1 MLNLNSDDIFSL
13 WSLRQNQTNELQE
26 FHFVI
31 IRLEYKFGQYSAPA
45 VYRNPHGKWTLS
57 S

>member
-26 FHFVI
+26 FRFVI

-57 S
+57 

>member
-31 IRLEYKFGQYSAPA
+31 IRLEYKFGQYSAQQYIA
-45 VYRNPHGKWTLS
+45 ILMES
-57 S
+57 EL